1 MAQIK
6 IYGLDTHLNSI
17 KSALSDVIHAC
28 VVETLKFPVKKR
40 FHRFFPIKKEDFF
53 FPEDRSD
60 AYTIIEVMMLEGRSK
75 ETKKKLIQ
83 MLFSQ
88 IENRLGIALNDVE
101 IVITEAPAHSFGFR
115 GICADEIVLGYKV
128 EV

>member
-6 IYGLDTHLNSI
+6 IYGLGTHLNGI
-17 KSALSDVIHAC
+17 KPVLSDVIHAC

-40 FHRFFPIKKEDFF
+40 FHRFFPMKREDFY

-88 IENRLGIALNDVE
+88 IENQLGIAPNDVE
-101 IVITEAPAHSFGFR
+101 IVITEVPAHCFGFR
-115 GICADEIVLGYKV
+115 GMCADEIALEYKV

>member
-6 IYGLDTHLNSI
+6 IYGLDTHLDTI
-17 KSALSDVIHAC
+17 KPALSDVIHAC
-28 VVETLKFPVKKR
+28 VVETIKFPVEKR
-40 FHRFFPIKKEDFF
+40 FHRFFPMKREDFY

-60 AYTIIEVMMLEGRSK
+60 AYTIIEIMMLEGRSK

-83 MLFSQ
+83 MLFSE
-88 IENRLGIALNDVE
+88 IENRLGIAPNDVE

-115 GICADEIVLGYKV
+115 GMCADEIVLGYKV

>member
-6 IYGLDTHLNSI
+6 IYGLGTHLNGI
-17 KSALSDVIHAC
+17 KPVLSDVIHAC

-40 FHRFFPIKKEDFF
+40 FHRFFPMKREDFY

-75 ETKKKLIQ
+75 ETKKNLIK
-83 MLFSQ
+83 MLFTQ
-88 IENRLGIALNDVE
+88 IESQLGIAVNDVE

-115 GICADEIVLGYKV
+115 GMCADEIVLGYKV